1 MNNINTRGKLGL
13 DPGVVNAC
21 RVAAQAIADQVAERI
36 AGQTTVSVERSV
48 TRMLGVDGANDLE
61 VPLPNVLVDHVHAR
75 GGLGR
80 GIAYWLGSAM
90 VQTGRTPQQIA
101 QAVDAGELE
110 LCGAAAR
117 VEGEAAAGGTTAGG
131 ATAGEAAA
139 GEAAAGEAVEDG
151 AIRERV
157 NELCAANLREIRGR
171 FEERRAMRERL
182 GDAATPLRY
191 VLTATGDV
199 YEDVV
204 HAKAVAEAGGDIV
217 AVIRSTAQS
226 LLDYVPYGPTT
237 EGYGGT
243 FATQANFRIMR
254 EAMDAWSDQHG
265 RYVRLSSFCSGLCM
279 SEIAVM
285 GAWEGFDNMVNDA
298 LYGILYRD
306 INVVRG
312 LIDQRVSR
320 MVNGYFG
327 VVINTGEDNY
337 LRTADAL
344 EAAPSVTAS
353 QFINH
358 ELARA
363 SGVPDAQ
370 IALGDAFEI
379 DVPVTNGLL
388 YEWAQAQLT
397 RELFPECPV
406 KYMPPTRHMDGNLF
420 RTHAAD
426 ALFNLVTVATGQGIQ
441 TIGVPTEGIFTP
453 HIHDRV
459 LGLQNVAYVF
469 NAARDLGDEIE
480 FKRGGII
487 QTHAQQVLAGAR
499 ELLERIAE
507 IGLFEAIAQA
517 TFGETSR
524 REDEGRGIEGIVAT
538 APGEDGGYFNPLV
551 ELMHEGAYA

>member
-1 MNNINTRGKLGL
+1 MNGDAPRTPAGVPTHGAPAPGKLDL
-13 DPGVVNAC
+13 DPGVVAAC
-21 RVAAQAIADQVAERI
+21 REAARQIAEQVAERI
-36 AGQTTVSVERSV
+36 AGRTTVSVERSV
-48 TRMLGVDGANDLE
+48 TRLLGVDGANDLDA
-61 VPLPNVLVDHVHAR
+61 PLPNVLVDHVHDG

-80 GIAYWLGSAM
+80 GVAYWMGNAM
-90 VQTGRTPQQIA
+90 IQTGRTPQQIA
-101 QAVDAGELE
+101 EGVNACELDLLGLERAEEGAVRD
-110 LCGAAAR
+110 R
-117 VEGEAAAGGTTAGG
+117 VTTETGRRL
-131 ATAGEAAA
+131 
-139 GEAAAGEAVEDG
+139 D
-151 AIRERV
+151 
-157 NELCAANLREIRGR
+157 EISAR
-171 FEERRAMRERL
+171 FEQRRAMRQRL
-182 GDAATPLRY
+182 ASSYSGPLRY

-254 EAMDAWSDQHG
+254 EAMDAWSEQHG
-265 RYVRLSSFCSGLCM
+265 RYIRLSSFCSGLCM
-279 SEIAVM
+279 SEIAAM

-306 INVVRG
+306 INIVRG

-320 MVNGYFG
+320 MINGFFG

-344 EAAPSVTAS
+344 QAAHTVTAS

-358 ELARA
+358 QLALD

-379 DVPVTNGLL
+379 DIPVKNGLL

-397 RELFPECPV
+397 RELFPDCPV

-426 ALFNLVTVATGQGIQ
+426 TLFNLVTIATGQGIQ

-459 LGLQNVAYVF
+459 LGLQNVDYVF
-469 NAARDLGDEIE
+469 NAAHDLGDEIE
-480 FKRGGII
+480 FKRGGIV
-487 QTHAQQVLAGAR
+487 QTHAQQVLAGAH
-499 ELLERIAE
+499 ELLERIAQ
-507 IGLFEAIAQA
+507 IGLFKAIEDA
-517 TFGETSR
+517 TFGDVSR
-524 REDEGRGIEGIVAT
+524 GIDQGRGIDGIVEVE
-538 APGEDGGYFNPLV
+538 PDYFNPLV
-551 ELMHEGAYA
+551 ELMREASYA

>member
-1 MNNINTRGKLGL
+1 MSGPGGTQSKLEL
-13 DPGVVNAC
+13 DPGVIAAC
-21 RVAAQAIADQVAERI
+21 RQAARRIADQVAEQI
-36 AGQTTVSVERSV
+36 AGRTTVSVERSV
-48 TRMLGVDGANDLE
+48 TRLLGVDGADSLE
-61 VPLPNVLVDHVHAR
+61 VPLPNVLVDHVHDR
-75 GGLGR
+75 GQLGR
-80 GIAYWLGSAM
+80 GIAYWLGNAM
-90 VQTGRTPQQIA
+90 LQTDRTPQQIA
-101 QAVDAGELE
+101 EAVSAGELD
-110 LCGAAAR
+110 L
-117 VEGEAAAGGTTAGG
+117 TTGFAGG
-131 ATAGEAAA
+131 AQLEQ
-139 GEAAAGEAVEDG
+139 VEEG

-157 NELCAANLREIRGR
+157 LEECRTRLAEISGR
-171 FEERRAMRERL
+171 FDERAAMRERL
-182 GDAATPLRY
+182 GSSPSPLRY

-254 EAMDAWSDQHG
+254 EAMDEWSEQHG

-279 SEIAVM
+279 SEIAAM

-306 INVVRG
+306 INIVRG

-320 MVNGYFG
+320 MINGHFG

-337 LRTADAL
+337 LRTADGV

-353 QFINH
+353 QFINYQ
-358 ELARA
+358 LARD
-363 SGVPDAQ
+363 SGVPDLQ
-370 IALGDAFEI
+370 IGLGDAFEI

-397 RELFPECPV
+397 RELFPDCPV

-426 ALFNLVTVATGQGIQ
+426 TLFNLVTIATGQGIQ

-459 LGLQNVAYVF
+459 LGLQNVDYVF
-469 NAARDLGDEIE
+469 NTARDLGEEIE

-487 QTHAQQVLAGAR
+487 QTRAQEVLAGAHH
-499 ELLERIAE
+499 LLERIAE
-507 IGLFEAIAQA
+507 EGLFAAIDAA
-517 TFGETSR
+517 TFGDVSR
-524 REDEGRGIEGIVAT
+524 KVDEGRGLEGIVET
-538 APGEDGGYFNPLV
+538 GEGYLNPVV
-551 ELMHEGAYA
+551 ELMGQASYA

>member
-1 MNNINTRGKLGL
+1 MTSKLDL
-13 DPGVVNAC
+13 DPGVVAAC
-21 RVAAQAIADQVAERI
+21 RQAAKQIAEQVSERI
-36 AGQTTVSVERSV
+36 AGRTTLSVERSV
-48 TRMLGVDGANDLE
+48 TRLLGVDGADTLD
-61 VPLPNVLVDHVHAR
+61 VPLPNVLVDHVHER
-75 GGLGR
+75 DGLGL
-80 GIAYWLGSAM
+80 GIAHWLGNAM
-90 VQTGRTPQQIA
+90 IQTGRTPQQIA
-101 QAVDAGELE
+101 EAVSAEELD
-110 LCGAAAR
+110 LCAL
-117 VEGEAAAGGTTAGG
+117 EAA
-131 ATAGEAAA
+131 E
-139 GEAAAGEAVEDG
+139 EP
-151 AIRERV
+151 AIHGRV
-157 NELCAANLREIRGR
+157 SEECGVRLREIAHR
-171 FEERRAMRERL
+171 FDERRAMRERL
-182 GDAATPLRY
+182 GDGHAPLRY

-226 LLDYVPYGPTT
+226 LLDYVPFGPTT

-254 EAMDAWSDQHG
+254 EAMDEWSEAHG

-279 SEIAVM
+279 SEIAAM

-306 INVVRG
+306 INIVRG

-320 MVNGYFG
+320 MINGHFG

-337 LRTADAL
+337 LRTADAV

-358 ELARA
+358 QLALD

-370 IALGDAFEI
+370 IGLGDAFEI
-379 DVPVTNGLL
+379 DTPVKNGLL

-397 RELFPECPV
+397 RELFPDCPV

-420 RTHAAD
+420 RTHATD
-426 ALFNLVTVATGQGIQ
+426 TLFNLVTIATGQGIQ

-459 LGLQNVAYVF
+459 LGLQNVEYVF
-469 NAARDLGDEIE
+469 NAAHDLGDEIE

-487 QTHAQQVLAGAR
+487 QTRAQQVLAEAHR
-499 ELLERIAE
+499 LLERIAQT
-507 IGLFEAIAQA
+507 GLFAAIEQA
-517 TFGETSR
+517 TFGDVSR
-524 REDEGRGIEGIVAT
+524 GIDEGRGIEGIVTTEA
-538 APGEDGGYFNPLV
+538 GYFNPVV
-551 ELMHEGAYA
+551 ELMHEASYA

>member
-1 MNNINTRGKLGL
+1 MSSHPAQGRLDL
-13 DPGVVNAC
+13 DPGVVAEC
-21 RVAAQAIADQVAERI
+21 RLAAKQIAEQVAEEISGR
-36 AGQTTVSVERSV
+36 TTVSVERSV
-48 TRMLGVDGANDLE
+48 TRLLGVDGADDLE
-61 VPLPNVLVDHVHAR
+61 VPLPNVLVEHVQDR

-80 GIAYWLGSAM
+80 GIAYWLGNAM
-90 VQTGRTPQQIA
+90 IQTGRSPQQLA
-101 QAVDAGELE
+101 EGVSAGDLD
-110 LCGAAAR
+110 L
-117 VEGEAAAGGTTAGG
+117 TALQP
-131 ATAGEAAA
+131 
-139 GEAAAGEAVEDG
+139 EDDT
-151 AIRERV
+151 AIRKRV
-157 NELCAANLREIRGR
+157 SEECSTKLGEIKHR
-171 FEERRAMRERL
+171 FELRQAMRERL
-182 GDAATPLRY
+182 GSAQVPLRY

-204 HAKAVAEAGGDIV
+204 HAKAVAQAGGDIV

-254 EAMDAWSDQHG
+254 EAMDEWSESHG

-279 SEIAVM
+279 SEIAAM

-306 INVVRG
+306 INIVRG
-312 LIDQRVSR
+312 LIDQRISR
-320 MVNGYFG
+320 MINGYFG

-337 LRTADAL
+337 LRTADAI

-358 ELARA
+358 QLARD

-370 IALGDAFEI
+370 IGLGDAFEI

-397 RELFPECPV
+397 RELFPDCPV

-426 ALFNLVTVATGQGIQ
+426 TLFNLVTIATGQGIQ

-453 HIHDRV
+453 HVHDRV
-459 LGLQNVAYVF
+459 LGLQNVDYVF

-487 QTHAQQVLAGAR
+487 QSRAQEVLAGAH
-499 ELLERIAE
+499 ELLLRIAQT
-507 IGLFEAIAQA
+507 GLFSAIDQA
-517 TFGETSR
+517 TFGDVSR
-524 REDEGRGIEGIVAT
+524 KVDEGRGIEGIVIT
-538 APGEDGGYFNPLV
+538 EPDYFNPV
-551 ELMHEGAYA
+551 TDAMREASYA

>member
-1 MNNINTRGKLGL
+1 MSAPSKLDL
-13 DPGVVNAC
+13 DPGVVAAC
-21 RVAAQAIADQVAERI
+21 RAAAKQIAENVGERI
-36 AGQTTVSVERSV
+36 AGRTTVSVERSV
-48 TRMLGVDGANDLE
+48 TRLLGVDGEDDFE
-61 VPLPNVLVDHVHAR
+61 VPLPNVLVDHVQAA
-75 GGLGR
+75 GKLGR
-80 GIAYWLGSAM
+80 GIALWLGNAM
-90 VQTGRTPQQIA
+90 LQTGRSPQHIA
-101 QAVDAGELE
+101 EAVSAGELD
-110 LCGAAAR
+110 LTTGSAGAAQLELADEDQIHAR
-117 VEGEAAAGGTTAGG
+117 V
-131 ATAGEAAA
+131 
-139 GEAAAGEAVEDG
+139 
-151 AIRERV
+151 RE
-157 NELCAANLREIRGR
+157 ECAARLKEIVGR
-171 FEERRAMRERL
+171 FDERRAMRERL
-182 GDAATPLRY
+182 GDAPAPLRY

-254 EAMDAWSDQHG
+254 KEMDEWSEQHR

-279 SEIAVM
+279 SEIAAM

-306 INVVRG
+306 INIVRG

-320 MVNGYFG
+320 MINGYFG

-337 LRTADAL
+337 LRTAEAL
-344 EAAPSVTAS
+344 SAAPSVTAS

-358 ELARA
+358 QLARE
-363 SGVPDAQ
+363 SGVPDQQ

-379 DVPVTNGLL
+379 DVPVRNSLL
-388 YEWAQAQLT
+388 FEWAQAQLT
-397 RELFPECPV
+397 RELFPDCPV

-426 ALFNLVTVATGQGIQ
+426 SLFNLVTIASGQGIQ

-453 HIHDRV
+453 HIQDRV
-459 LGLQNVAYVF
+459 LGLQNVDYVF
-469 NAARDLGDEIE
+469 NAAHDLGEEIE

-487 QTHAQQVLAGAR
+487 QTHAQEVLAGAH
-499 ELLERIAE
+499 ELLEHIAE
-507 IGLFEAIAQA
+507 VGLFAAIEGA
-517 TFGETSR
+517 TFGDVSR
-524 REDEGRGIEGIVAT
+524 KLDEGRGIEGIVEC
-538 APGEDGGYFNPLV
+538 EDGYFNPVV
-551 ELMHEGAYA
+551 ELMREAPSYA

>member
-1 MNNINTRGKLGL
+1 MSGGSASSKLDL
-13 DPGVVNAC
+13 DPGVVAAC
-21 RVAAQAIADQVAERI
+21 RQAAHQIADGVAERI
-36 AGQTTVSVERSV
+36 AGHTTVSVERSI
-48 TRMLGVDGANDLE
+48 TRLLGVDGANALD
-61 VPLPNVLVDHVHAR
+61 VPLPNVLVDHVHDG

-80 GIAYWLGSAM
+80 GIAHWLGNAM
-90 VQTGRTPQQIA
+90 LHTGRTPQQIA
-101 QAVDAGELE
+101 EAVSAGELD
-110 LCGAAAR
+110 LLSLASSP
-117 VEGEAAAGGTTAGG
+117 EGEGEHTDDG
-131 ATAGEAAA
+131 ATSNGL
-139 GEAAAGEAVEDG
+139 GVVT
-151 AIRERV
+151 AIQERV
-157 NELCAANLREIRGR
+157 TSECAERLHEINAR
-171 FEERRAMRERL
+171 FDERRAMRGRL
-182 GDAATPLRY
+182 GETPTPLRY

-204 HAKAVAEAGGDIV
+204 HAKAVAQAGGDIV

-254 EAMDAWSDQHG
+254 EAMDEWSEQHG

-279 SEIAVM
+279 SEIAAM

-306 INVVRG
+306 INIVRG
-312 LIDQRVSR
+312 LIDQRISR
-320 MVNGYFG
+320 MINGYFG
-327 VVINTGEDNY
+327 VTINTGEDNY

-379 DVPVTNGLL
+379 DVPVRNGLL

-397 RELFPECPV
+397 RELFPDCPV

-426 ALFNLVTVATGQGIQ
+426 TLFNLVTIATGQGIQ

-459 LGLQNVAYVF
+459 LGLQNVDYVF
-469 NAARDLGDEIE
+469 NAAHDLGDEIE
-480 FKRGGII
+480 FKRGGIV
-487 QTHAQQVLAGAR
+487 QTHAHKVLAGAH
-499 ELLERIAE
+499 ELLERIAGT
-507 IGLFEAIAQA
+507 GLLEAIEDA
-517 TFGETSR
+517 TFGDVSR
-524 REDEGRGIEGIVAT
+524 SEDEGRGIEGIV
-538 APGEDGGYFNPLV
+538 EVDERYFNPLT
-551 ELMHEGAYA
+551 ELMREHSYA

>member
-1 MNNINTRGKLGL
+1 VSSAGATRSTRRAQGKLDL
-13 DPGVVNAC
+13 DPGVVDAC
-21 RVAAQAIADQVAERI
+21 RVAARRIAEQVIERI
-36 AGQTTVSVERSV
+36 DGRTTVSVERSV
-48 TRMLGVDGANDLE
+48 ARMLGVDGANDLE
-61 VPLPNVLVDHVHAR
+61 APLPNVLVDHVR
-75 GGLGR
+75 DGGGLGR
-80 GIAYWLGSAM
+80 GIAHLLGNAM
-90 VQTGRTPQQIA
+90 LHTGRTPQQIA
-101 QAVDAGELE
+101 EGVSAGELD
-110 LCGAAAR
+110 LHVLDRA
-117 VEGEAAAGGTTAGG
+117 
-131 ATAGEAAA
+131 
-139 GEAAAGEAVEDG
+139 EDG
-151 AIRERV
+151 AIRARV
-157 NELCAANLREIRGR
+157 TEECAARLREISGR
-171 FEERRAMRERL
+171 FDERRSLRERL
-182 GDAATPLRY
+182 GEAATPLRY

-243 FATQANFRIMR
+243 FATQANFTIMR
-254 EAMDAWSDQHG
+254 AALDEWSQANG

-279 SEIAVM
+279 PEIAAM
-285 GAWEGFDNMVNDA
+285 GAIEGFDNMVNDA

-306 INVVRG
+306 INPIRG

-320 MVNGYFG
+320 MVNGWFG

-337 LRTADAL
+337 LLTADAI

-353 QFINH
+353 QFINRQ
-358 ELARA
+358 LALD
-363 SGVPDAQ
+363 SGVPDGQ

-379 DVPVTNGLL
+379 DPPVVNGLL

-426 ALFNLVTVATGQGIQ
+426 SLFNLVTIATGQGIQ

-459 LGLQNVAYVF
+459 IGLENVNYVF
-469 NAARDLGDEIE
+469 DTARDLGDEIE
-480 FKRGGII
+480 FKRGGIV
-487 QTHAQQVLAGAR
+487 QTRAQKVLAGAH
-499 ELLERIAE
+499 ELLARIAG
-507 IGLFEAIAQA
+507 IGLFAALGEGV
-517 TFGETSR
+517 FGDVHR
-524 REDEGRGIEGIVAT
+524 QIDDGRGIEGIVQTDA
-538 APGEDGGYFNPLV
+538 GYINPV
-551 ELMHEGAYA
+551 TELMQGTPSRV

>member
-1 MNNINTRGKLGL
+1 MSSKLGL
-13 DPGVVNAC
+13 DPGLVAGC
-21 RVAAQAIADQVAERI
+21 RQAAKRI
-36 AGQTTVSVERSV
+36 AEEVFEQISTRSTVSVERSV
-48 TRMLGVDGANDLE
+48 TRLLGVDGADELE
-61 VPLPNVLVDHVHAR
+61 VPLPNVLVGHVGDR
-75 GGLGR
+75 GALGR
-80 GIAYWLGSAM
+80 GIAYWLGNAM
-90 VQTGRTPQQIA
+90 LQTGRPPQQIA
-101 QAVDAGELE
+101 EGVSAGELD
-110 LCGAAAR
+110 LCTLEVADESAIHERVGEECAAR
-117 VEGEAAAGGTTAGG
+117 IAEITA
-131 ATAGEAAA
+131 
-139 GEAAAGEAVEDG
+139 
-151 AIRERV
+151 
-157 NELCAANLREIRGR
+157 R
-171 FEERRAMRERL
+171 FEERKAMRQRL
-182 GDAATPLRY
+182 GDAPAPLRY
-191 VLTATGDV
+191 VLTATGNV

-254 EAMDAWSDQHG
+254 EAMDEWSEQHR

-279 SEIAVM
+279 SEIATM

-306 INVVRG
+306 INIVRG
-312 LIDQRVSR
+312 LIDQRISR
-320 MVNGYFG
+320 MINGYFG

-337 LRTADAL
+337 LRTAEAV

-353 QFINH
+353 QFINYQ
-358 ELARA
+358 LARE

-379 DVPVTNGLL
+379 DVPVRNGLL

-397 RELFPECPV
+397 RELFPDCPI

-426 ALFNLVTVATGQGIQ
+426 TLFNLVTIATGQGMQ

-459 LGLQNVAYVF
+459 LGLQNVDYVF
-469 NAARDLGDEIE
+469 NAAHDLGEEIE

-487 QTHAQQVLAGAR
+487 QTRAQEVLAGAHA
-499 ELLERIAE
+499 LLERIAE
-507 IGLFEAIAQA
+507 EGLFAAIERAS
-517 TFGETSR
+517 FGDVSR
-524 REDEGRGIEGIVAT
+524 RLDEGRGIEGIVELE
-538 APGEDGGYFNPLV
+538 PGYFNPML
-551 ELMHEGAYA
+551 EQMAEASYA

>member
-1 MNNINTRGKLGL
+1 MSAPQQQSKLNL
-13 DPGVVNAC
+13 DPGVIAAC
-21 RVAAQAIADQVAERI
+21 RQAAAKISEQVSEQI
-36 AGQTTVSVERSV
+36 AGRTTVSVERSV
-48 TRMLGVDGANDLE
+48 TRLLGVDGADQLE
-61 VPLPNVLVDHVHAR
+61 APLPNVLVDHVHDR
-75 GGLGR
+75 GRLGLG
-80 GIAYWLGSAM
+80 IAHWLGNAM
-90 VQTGRTPQQIA
+90 IQTERSPQQIA
-101 QAVDAGELE
+101 EAVSAGELDLLE
-110 LCGAAAR
+110 LDMAEDAAIHAR
-117 VEGEAAAGGTTAGG
+117 VIDECQARLT
-131 ATAGEAAA
+131 
-139 GEAAAGEAVEDG
+139 
-151 AIRERV
+151 
-157 NELCAANLREIRGR
+157 EIAGR
-171 FEERRAMRERL
+171 FDERAAMRERL
-182 GDAATPLRY
+182 GDRDGTLRY

-204 HAKAVAEAGGDIV
+204 HAKAVAEAGGDII

-254 EAMDAWSDQHG
+254 EAMDEWSEQHG

-279 SEIAVM
+279 SEIAAM

-306 INVVRG
+306 INIVRG

-320 MVNGYFG
+320 MINGHFG
-327 VVINTGEDNY
+327 VTINTGEDNY
-337 LRTADAL
+337 LRTADAV

-358 ELARA
+358 QLARDV
-363 SGVPDAQ
+363 GVPDGQ
-370 IALGDAFEI
+370 IGLGDAFEI

-388 YEWAQAQLT
+388 LEWAQAQLT
-397 RELFPECPV
+397 RELFPDCPV

-426 ALFNLVTVATGQGIQ
+426 TLFNLVTIATGQGIQ

-459 LGLQNVAYVF
+459 LGLQNVDYVF
-469 NAARDLGDEIE
+469 NSARDLGDEIE
-480 FKRGGII
+480 FKPGGII
-487 QTHAQQVLAGAR
+487 QTRAQDVLAGAR

-507 IGLFEAIAQA
+507 TGLFAAIDGA
-517 TFGETSR
+517 TFGDVSR
-524 REDEGRGIEGIVAT
+524 KIDEGRGLEGIVQT
-538 APGEDGGYFNPLV
+538 NEGYLNPV
-551 ELMHEGAYA
+551 TELMGQASYA

>member
-1 MNNINTRGKLGL
+1 MSAAPQGKLNL
-13 DPGVVNAC
+13 DPGVIAAC
-21 RVAAQAIADQVAERI
+21 RQAAGKIAEQVGEQI
-36 AGQTTVSVERSV
+36 AGRTTVSVERSV
-48 TRMLGVDGANDLE
+48 TRLLGVDGADALGA
-61 VPLPNVLVDHVHAR
+61 PLPNVLVDQVHDR

-80 GIAYWLGSAM
+80 GIAHWLGNAM
-90 VQTGRTPQQIA
+90 LQTEQSPQQIA
-101 QAVDAGELE
+101 EAVSAGELDLLALE
-110 LCGAAAR
+110 HAEDQAIHAR
-117 VEGEAAAGGTTAGG
+117 VIEECQTRLT
-131 ATAGEAAA
+131 
-139 GEAAAGEAVEDG
+139 
-151 AIRERV
+151 
-157 NELCAANLREIRGR
+157 EISGR
-171 FEERRAMRERL
+171 FEQRSAMRERL
-182 GDAATPLRY
+182 GDRRDPALPMRY

-254 EAMDAWSDQHG
+254 EAMDEWSEVHG

-306 INVVRG
+306 INIVRG

-320 MVNGYFG
+320 MINGYFG

-337 LRTADAL
+337 LRTADAV

-358 ELARA
+358 QLARD

-370 IALGDAFEI
+370 IGLGDAFEI

-388 YEWAQAQLT
+388 FEWAQAQLT
-397 RELFPECPV
+397 RELFPDCPV

-426 ALFNLVTVATGQGIQ
+426 TLFNLVTIATGQGIQ

-459 LGLQNVAYVF
+459 LGLQNVDYVF
-469 NAARDLGDEIE
+469 NSARDLGDEIE
-480 FKRGGII
+480 FKPGGII
-487 QTHAQQVLAGAR
+487 QTRAQAVLAGAR

-507 IGLFEAIAQA
+507 TGLFAAIDGAS
-517 TFGETSR
+517 FGDVSR
-524 REDEGRGIEGIVAT
+524 KIDDGRGLEGIVET
-538 APGEDGGYFNPLV
+538 AEGYLNPV
-551 ELMHEGAYA
+551 TELMGQASYA

>member
-1 MNNINTRGKLGL
+1 MKSKLDL
-13 DPGVVNAC
+13 DHGVVAAC
-21 RVAAQAIADQVAERI
+21 RQAARQITDDVIKRI
-36 AGQTTVSVERSV
+36 DGHTTVSVERSV
-48 TRMLGVDGANDLE
+48 TRLLGVDGANDLD
-61 VPLPNVLVDHVHAR
+61 VPLPNVLVDHVHDG

-80 GIAYWLGSAM
+80 GIAHWLGNAM
-90 VQTGRTPQQIA
+90 LHTGRTPQQIA
-101 QAVDAGELE
+101 EAVSAGELDLLSLASSLE
-110 LCGAAAR
+110 GEHADEGAASNGLGA
-117 VEGEAAAGGTTAGG
+117 VTA
-131 ATAGEAAA
+131 
-139 GEAAAGEAVEDG
+139 
-151 AIRERV
+151 IQERV
-157 NELCAANLREIRGR
+157 ASECAQRLQGINAR
-171 FEERRAMRERL
+171 FDERRAMRERL
-182 GDAATPLRY
+182 GETPTPLRY

-204 HAKAVAEAGGDIV
+204 HAKAVAQAGGDIV

-254 EAMDAWSDQHG
+254 EAMDEWSEQHG

-279 SEIAVM
+279 SEIAAM

-306 INVVRG
+306 INIVRG
-312 LIDQRVSR
+312 LIDQRISR
-320 MVNGYFG
+320 MINGYFG
-327 VVINTGEDNY
+327 VTINTGEDNY

-353 QFINH
+353 QFVNY
-358 ELARA
+358 ELACA

-379 DVPVTNGLL
+379 DVPVKNGLL

-397 RELFPECPV
+397 RELFPDCPV

-426 ALFNLVTVATGQGIQ
+426 TLFNLVTIATGQGIQ

-459 LGLQNVAYVF
+459 LGLQNVDYVF
-469 NAARDLGDEIE
+469 NAAHDLGEEIE
-480 FKRGGII
+480 FKRGGIV
-487 QTHAQQVLAGAR
+487 QTHAQKVLAGAH
-499 ELLERIAE
+499 ELLERIAQT
-507 IGLFEAIAQA
+507 GLLEAIADA
-517 TFGETSR
+517 TFGDVSR
-524 REDEGRGIEGIVAT
+524 KEDEGRGMEGIVET
-538 APGEDGGYFNPLV
+538 DEDYFNPLTD
-551 ELMHEGAYA
+551 LMRESTYA

>member
-1 MNNINTRGKLGL
+1 MSDNGSSIRSSAAGGGSAVVSKLGL
-13 DPGVVNAC
+13 DPGVVEAC
-21 RVAAQAIADQVAERI
+21 RAAAKQITQDVGEQI
-36 AGQTTVSVERSV
+36 AGHTTLSVERSV
-48 TRMLGVDGANDLE
+48 TRMLGVDGADDLE
-61 VPLPNVLVDHVHAR
+61 VPLPNVLVDHVHEQS
-75 GGLGR
+75 GLAR
-80 GIAYWLGSAM
+80 GIAYWLGNAM
-90 VQTGRTPQQIA
+90 LQTGRTPQQIA
-101 QAVDAGELE
+101 
-110 LCGAAAR
+110 
-117 VEGEAAAGGTTAGG
+117 
-131 ATAGEAAA
+131 
-139 GEAAAGEAVEDG
+139 EAVSAKELDLMQLDFAEDE
-151 AIRERV
+151 AIHAHV
-157 NELCAANLREIRGR
+157 LDACAGNLRDISRR
-171 FEERRAMRERL
+171 FDERRAMRERL
-182 GDAATPLRY
+182 GEAQTPLRY

-226 LLDYVPYGPTT
+226 LLDYVPFGPTT

-254 EAMDAWSDQHG
+254 EAMDEWSESHG

-279 SEIAVM
+279 SEIAAM

-306 INVVRG
+306 INPVRG

-320 MVNGYFG
+320 MINGHFG

-337 LRTADAL
+337 LRTADAI
-344 EAAPSVTAS
+344 EAAHTVTAS

-358 ELARA
+358 QLARD

-379 DVPVTNGLL
+379 DVPVRNGLL

-397 RELFPECPV
+397 RELFPDCPV

-459 LGLQNVAYVF
+459 LGLQNVDYVF
-469 NAARDLGDEIE
+469 NAAADLGDEIE

-487 QTHAQQVLAGAR
+487 QTRAQEVLAGAR
-499 ELLERIAE
+499 ELLEQIAQV
-507 IGLFEAIAQA
+507 GLFKALEEA
-517 TFGETSR
+517 TFGDVSR
-524 REDEGRGIEGIVAT
+524 HLDEGRGIDGIVAT
-538 APGEDGGYFNPLV
+538 RTGDLGYYNPLV
-551 ELMHEGAYA
+551 ELMHEASYA

>member
-1 MNNINTRGKLGL
+1 MTSKLDL
-13 DPGVVNAC
+13 DPGVVSAC
-21 RVAAQAIADQVAERI
+21 RQAARQIADQVSERI
-36 AGQTTVSVERSV
+36 AGHTTVSVERSV
-48 TRMLGVDGANDLE
+48 TRLLGVDGANDLE
-61 VPLPNVLVDHVHAR
+61 APLPNVLVDHVHAG
-75 GGLGR
+75 GGLGHGVAHR
-80 GIAYWLGSAM
+80 LGNAM
-90 VQTGRTPQQIA
+90 LQTGRSPQQIA
-101 QAVDAGELE
+101 EAVSAGELDLYALE
-110 LCGAAAR
+110 LAD
-117 VEGEAAAGGTTAGG
+117 
-131 ATAGEAAA
+131 
-139 GEAAAGEAVEDG
+139 DG

-157 NELCAANLREIRGR
+157 SEECAARLREISLR
-171 FEERRAMRERL
+171 FDERRAMRERL
-182 GDAATPLRY
+182 GQAATPLRY

-254 EAMDAWSDQHG
+254 EAMDEWSEQHG

-306 INVVRG
+306 INILRG

-320 MVNGYFG
+320 MINGHFG

-358 ELARA
+358 QLARD

-397 RELFPECPV
+397 RELFPACPV

-426 ALFNLVTVATGQGIQ
+426 TLFNLVTVATGQGIQ

-459 LGLQNVAYVF
+459 LGLQNVNYVF
-469 NAARDLGDEIE
+469 NAAQNLGEEIE

-487 QTHAQQVLAGAR
+487 QTHAQDVLAAAR
-499 ELLERIAE
+499 VLLERIADS
-507 IGLFEAIAQA
+507 GLFEAIAEA
-517 TFGETSR
+517 TFGDVSR
-524 REDEGRGIEGIVAT
+524 REDEGRGIDGIIAT
-538 APGEDGGYFNPLV
+538 DEGYFNPVV
-551 ELMHEGAYA
+551 ELMRAPVATGPVPLADEASYA

>member
-1 MNNINTRGKLGL
+1 MSGSGSKLDL
-13 DPGVVNAC
+13 DPGVVAAC
-21 RVAAQAIADQVAERI
+21 REAAAQIAAQASEQI
-36 AGQTTVSVERSV
+36 AGRTTVSVERSV
-48 TRMLGVDGANDLE
+48 TRLLGMDGADGLE
-61 VPLPNVLVDHVHAR
+61 VPLPNVLVDHVHDG

-80 GIAYWLGSAM
+80 GVAYWVGNAM
-90 VQTGRTPQQIA
+90 LHTGRTPQQIA
-101 QAVDAGELE
+101 EAVSAGELDLFGLDIAE
-110 LCGAAAR
+110 H
-117 VEGEAAAGGTTAGG
+117 
-131 ATAGEAAA
+131 
-139 GEAAAGEAVEDG
+139 G

-157 NELCAANLREIRGR
+157 TEETGRRLTEISGR
-171 FEERRAMRERL
+171 FEQRQAMRERL
-182 GDAATPLRY
+182 DNSASAPPTPLRY

-204 HAKAVAEAGGDIV
+204 HARAVAEAGGDIV

-254 EAMDAWSDQHG
+254 EAMDEWSEQHG
-265 RYVRLSSFCSGLCM
+265 RYIRLSSFCSGLCM

-306 INVVRG
+306 INIVRG

-320 MVNGYFG
+320 MINGHFG

-337 LRTADAL
+337 LRTADAI

-358 ELARA
+358 QLARS

-397 RELFPECPV
+397 RELFPDCPV

-426 ALFNLVTVATGQGIQ
+426 TLFNLVTVATHQGIQ

-459 LGLQNVAYVF
+459 LGLQNVDYVF
-469 NAARDLGDEIE
+469 NAARDLSEEIE

-487 QTHAQQVLAGAR
+487 QTRAQEVLAGAH
-499 ELLERIAE
+499 ELLERIAQT
-507 IGLFEAIAQA
+507 GLFKAIEDA
-517 TFGETSR
+517 TFGDVSR
-524 REDEGRGIEGIVAT
+524 GLGDGRGIPGIVKT
-538 APGEDGGYFNPLV
+538 GEGYFNPV
-551 ELMHEGAYA
+551 VDLMRDRAATGPVPLADEASYA